1 VKAMQENTS
10 TDTNQNTTYTV
21 ILDEDGED
29 LILPV
34 PDEVLDSL
42 GWLDGDMLEW
52 DVNEEDNTIIIRK
65 VTDDGDV

>member
-1 VKAMQENTS
+1 MQESTS
-10 TDTNQNTTYTV
+10 IDTTQNTTYTV

-34 PDEVLDSL
+34 PDEVLVSL

>member
-1 VKAMQENTS
+1 MPESTS
-10 TDTNQNTTYTV
+10 TDTNLNTTYTV
-21 ILDEDGED
+21 TLDEDGED
-29 LILPV
+29 LILPI

-65 VTDDGDV
+65 VIDDGDV

>member
-1 VKAMQENTS
+1 MQESTS
-10 TDTNQNTTYTV
+10 IDTTQNTTYTV

>member
-1 VKAMQENTS
+1 MHENTS

-52 DVNEEDNTIIIRK
+52 DVNEDDNTIIIRK
-65 VTDDGDV
+65 VTDDVDV

>member
-1 VKAMQENTS
+1 MQENTS

>member
-1 VKAMQENTS
+1 VRTMQESTS
-10 TDTNQNTTYTV
+10 IDTTQNTTYTV

-52 DVNEEDNTIIIRK
+52 DVNEENNTIIIRK
-65 VTDDGDV
+65 VNE

>member
-1 VKAMQENTS
+1 MQESTS

-21 ILDEDGED
+21 TLDEDGED

-52 DVNEEDNTIIIRK
+52 DVNEENNTIIIRK
-65 VTDDGDV
+65 VNE

>member
-1 VKAMQENTS
+1 MQES
-10 TDTNQNTTYTV
+10 TTIDTTQNTTYTV

-52 DVNEEDNTIIIRK
+52 DVNEENNTIIIRK
-65 VTDDGDV
+65 VNE

>member
-1 VKAMQENTS
+1 MHENTS
-10 TDTNQNTTYTV
+10 TDTNKNTTYTV

>member
-1 VKAMQENTS
+1 MQESTS
-10 TDTNQNTTYTV
+10 IDTTQNTTYTV

-65 VTDDGDV
+65 VNE

>member
-1 VKAMQENTS
+1 MQESTS
-10 TDTNQNTTYTV
+10 IDTTQNTTYTV

-52 DVNEEDNTIIIRK
+52 DVNEENNTIIIRK
-65 VTDDGDV
+65 VNE

>member
-1 VKAMQENTS
+1 MQESTS

-52 DVNEEDNTIIIRK
+52 DVNEENNTIIIRK
-65 VTDDGDV
+65 VNE